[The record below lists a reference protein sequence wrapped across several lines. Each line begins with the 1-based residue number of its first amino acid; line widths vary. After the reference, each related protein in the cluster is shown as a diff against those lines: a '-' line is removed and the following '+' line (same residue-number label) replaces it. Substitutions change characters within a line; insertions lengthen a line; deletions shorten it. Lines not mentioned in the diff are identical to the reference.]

1 VVINVLYIASI
12 EWYEYGCSPC
22 GRCCCY
28 IYTNVHIYIYR
39 YVYLYVN
46 IYVYIYIYIY
56 ILTALS
62 GTKKAI
68 DYLVLYHISF
78 FTLHST
84 SFIYDVSM
92 KYMEKF
98 SLHVDH
104 LYKNHHGKH
113 QISWLCIILPD
124 LLFPSSHAYIRL
136 GLCAFT
142 WNDIESRFCNPHV
155 VIYLTK
161 HHHHHQ
167 ITSTAVDGISIRTL
181 STDLNGRHCSIIT
194 VFVSYL
200 FSLIVLFVAFFLL
213 MPFWTVYILHME
225 HGF

>member
-1 VVINVLYIASI
+1 VVINVLYIDSI

-28 IYTNVHIYIYR
+28 ICTYVH
-39 YVYLYVN
+39 V
-46 IYVYIYIYIY
+46 YIY
-56 ILTALS
+56 ILTALG

-92 KYMEKF
+92 KYMEKL
-98 SLHVDH
+98 SLHIDH

-113 QISWLCIILPD
+113 QISWLCSILPD
-124 LLFPSSHAYIRL
+124 LLFPSSHAYKRL

-155 VIYLTK
+155 AIYLTK
-161 HHHHHQ
+161 HHHHHHQ

-181 STDLNGRHCSIIT
+181 STDLNGR
-194 VFVSYL
+194 FVSYL